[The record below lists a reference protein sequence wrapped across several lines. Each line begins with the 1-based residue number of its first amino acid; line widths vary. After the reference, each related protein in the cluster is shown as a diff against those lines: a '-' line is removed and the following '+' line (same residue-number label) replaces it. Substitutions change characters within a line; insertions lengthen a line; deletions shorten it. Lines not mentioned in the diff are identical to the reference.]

1 MQKETAMHWYASSCS
16 NCSCQIPDWSTL
28 RFDASDWL
36 EDREVMRMFRI
47 SASTLFR
54 LKRRRELPFVR
65 CGSKA
70 IFNRLMMYHCLL
82 FKRKCAVFS

>member
-1 MQKETAMHWYASSCS
+1 MQKGNVMKIYASSCS
-16 NCSCQIPDWSTL
+16 QCTCQIPDWSL
-28 RFDASDWL
+28 LHFDDRDWL
-36 EDREVMRMFRI
+36 EDRDVMRMFRI

-54 LKRRRELPFVR
+54 MKRRRDLPFIK